1 MQLID
6 HSRLVT
12 SARGSLQVR
21 YRSEPLCI
29 EAVSIGRVRADGPV
43 LLLRVPSMISGK
55 DEPGD
60 AVLYMATRLDEI
72 TIPQPF
78 ASEAQIIALGF
89 APEPLR
95 AATLPSP
102 DAIK

>member
-1 MQLID
+1 MQLIEN
-6 HSRLVT
+6 SGLVS
-12 SARGSLQVR
+12 SARGALQVR

-29 EAVSIGRVRADGPV
+29 EVVSIGRVRVDGPV
-43 LLLRVPSMISGK
+43 LLLRVPSMITGK

-60 AVLYMATRLDEI
+60 VVLYMATRLDEI

-95 AATLPSP
+95 AATLP
-102 DAIK
+102 DLDTTK